1 MGKGKKQRLEKK
13 KVTIIFGEPIISNR
27 DQIVRKNDDTEVMTQ
42 ITDNGNLD
50 EIEQFQELE
59 RKISSSEDTI
69 DTLPENGENKENVVE
84 NGKSNEDFTEE
95 TKFENVEIES
105 SENTNQEITET
116 KEPENITE
124 NEE

>member
-84 NGKSNEDFTEE
+84 NGKSNEDFTDD
-95 TKFENVEIES
+95 TKLENVEIES
-105 SENTNQEITET
+105 SEDTNQEITEP
-116 KEPENITE
+116 KEPENEKET
-124 NEE
+124 